1 MDQDFDADFA
11 ADPAA
16 DPAQPAPT
24 TGAPRDSGTPRAA
37 GLHPETLIVSRGRG
51 GHGPGRPMN
60 LPVDFTSTYSYAPGA
75 GHGPAPSQLEEGLD
89 ADSALGGSSE
99 GQAAPDYARE
109 GVPSWVPLEDLL
121 AELEAAPG
129 TQASGLLFSS
139 GMAALSAVVHLM
151 RPGGH
156 LIMPRHSYQG
166 LAVMAQQLADRG
178 TVTVHRVDI
187 AETAAVEQTLRDV
200 SETAR
205 AEQAEAMLWIESPT
219 NPMLEVADLPALTR
233 AARDYGVRTA
243 VDNTFATPM
252 RQRPLLSGA
261 DIVVHSVTKFL
272 SGHSDLIM
280 GAVVTADPSIQ
291 AELHTHRTLHGAIP
305 GPMEVFLALRGVRTL
320 AVRLNAAEATA
331 GSLAEQLEGLS
342 RGGDLP
348 VGRVVYPGLRS
359 HPQHERAGE
368 QLAGYGAILTVDAVA
383 RGGRSAAEV
392 ADAVLARLKV
402 WTPATSLGGVESL
415 AERRRRHAG
424 EPETVP
430 EGLIRL
436 SVGIER
442 AEDLYA
448 DLLQALQAV
457 ARDNPAE

>member
-1 MDQDFDADFA
+1 
-11 ADPAA
+11 
-16 DPAQPAPT
+16 
-24 TGAPRDSGTPRAA
+24 
-37 GLHPETLIVSRGRG
+37 
-51 GHGPGRPMN
+51 MN

-89 ADSALGGSSE
+89 ADSALSGSGSSE
-99 GQAAPDYARE
+99 GPAAPDYARE

-178 TVTVHRVDI
+178 QVTVHRVDI

-205 AEQAEAMLWIESPT
+205 AEQTEAMLWIESPT

-252 RQRPLLSGA
+252 RQRPLRSGA

-272 SGHSDLIM
+272 SGH
-280 GAVVTADPSIQ
+280 
-291 AELHTHRTLHGAIP
+291 
-305 GPMEVFLALRGVRTL
+305 
-320 AVRLNAAEATA
+320 
-331 GSLAEQLEGLS
+331 
-342 RGGDLP
+342 
-348 VGRVVYPGLRS
+348 
-359 HPQHERAGE
+359 
-368 QLAGYGAILTVDAVA
+368 
-383 RGGRSAAEV
+383 
-392 ADAVLARLKV
+392 
-402 WTPATSLGGVESL
+402 
-415 AERRRRHAG
+415 
-424 EPETVP
+424 
-430 EGLIRL
+430 
-436 SVGIER
+436 
-442 AEDLYA
+442 
-448 DLLQALQAV
+448 
-457 ARDNPAE
+457 

>member
-1 MDQDFDADFA
+1 
-11 ADPAA
+11 
-16 DPAQPAPT
+16 
-24 TGAPRDSGTPRAA
+24 
-37 GLHPETLIVSRGRG
+37 
-51 GHGPGRPMN
+51 MN

-89 ADSALGGSSE
+89 ADSALSGTGSSE
-99 GQAAPDYARE
+99 GPAAPDYARE
-109 GVPSWVPLEDLL
+109 GVPSWAPLEDLL

-187 AETAAVEQTLRDV
+187 AETAAVEQTLRDI

-205 AEQAEAMLWIESPT
+205 AEQADAMLWIESPT

-342 RGGDLP
+342 REGELP
-348 VGRVVYPGLRS
+348 VGRVVYPGLSS

-368 QLAGYGAILTVDAVA
+368 QLAGYGAILTVEALA
-383 RGGRSAAEV
+383 RGGRSAAEI